1 MIIILQLQYVAL
13 PFIEKK
19 GPYSW
24 QSPLVLQQQFLLYSL
39 VTDLQCYSGSHAP
52 SPKGWAM
59 IHLKPIKETPL
70 LLTSGVCPT
79 SVHVP
84 YFWPNR
90 HKGGFFCDTE
100 KKKCKDKDLSSSV
113 LHSYFVWRNG
123 AQRYGR
129 HLATSLWKN
138 TNTLRLEMQTDGKGR
153 VISLISLSHWTYL

>member
-24 QSPLVLQQQFLLYSL
+24 QSLLVLQQQFLLYSL

-59 IHLKPIKETPL
+59 IHLKAIKETPL

-100 KKKCKDKDLSSSV
+100 KKNARTKISHPLSSIPILCGEMV
-113 LHSYFVWRNG
+113 PRGMAGILQQVYERILIRWG
-123 AQRYGR
+123 
-129 HLATSLWKN
+129 WKC
-138 TNTLRLEMQTDGKGR
+138 RQMER
-153 VISLISLSHWTYL
+153 VGSFHWYH

>member
-1 MIIILQLQYVAL
+1 MLPPRWKFLSLYLYILFKSKYAKIIILQLQCVAL

-100 KKKCKDKDLSSSV
+100 KKKKMQ
-113 LHSYFVWRNG
+113 G
-123 AQRYGR
+123 QR
-129 HLATSLWKN
+129 
-138 TNTLRLEMQTDGKGR
+138 
-153 VISLISLSHWTYL
+153 SLILCPPFLFCVEKWCPEVWQASCNKSMKEY